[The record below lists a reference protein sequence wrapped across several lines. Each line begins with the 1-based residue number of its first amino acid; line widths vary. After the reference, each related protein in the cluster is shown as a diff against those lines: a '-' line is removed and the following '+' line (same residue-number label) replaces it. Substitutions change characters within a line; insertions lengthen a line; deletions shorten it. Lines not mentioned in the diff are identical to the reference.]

1 MTKALYNKWRPHKWD
16 EVVGQQ
22 HIIQTLRNA
31 VIGDRVAHAYLFAG
45 PRGTGKTTAAR
56 LLAKAV
62 NCLDPDLA
70 ARPCNTCAHCVAVN
84 EGRFLDLIEIDAA
97 SNTSVEDVRDLR
109 DKINFTPNHGR
120 YKVYII
126 DEVHM
131 LSTAAFNAL
140 LKTLEEPPAHAIFI
154 LATTEIHKIPAT
166 VLSRC
171 QRHEFRR
178 VPVDDITGQ
187 LKRIAESEKLSAEPE
202 ALTLI
207 ARQSAG
213 GMRDA
218 ISLLDQMAST
228 GQEITLSLTQS
239 VLGTATS
246 QTVLALVSA
255 VQQRDPAAGMQAIHT
270 ALDAGSDPRL
280 LARQLVDYL
289 RALLLIQMGNGSQVD
304 LAADTRQQAD
314 KHARAFSAADVLQ
327 MIKSFNTAATDL
339 RGGWQPSL
347 PLELALAEVVEM
359 GQGNKGTGDGGQGR
373 ADAMSPMGKG
383 TDRPAAR
390 TIEQAPAGAAN
401 RPVVKPA
408 QVPVQK
414 PAASQPQKTVSPP
427 VQEAAAPGEGS
438 GKISLEQVLKS
449 WKQIRALI
457 KPQSLSLDGLL
468 NSCRLLE
475 VKNGVLV
482 IGFASEVLRSKV
494 DTPELKE
501 ITRKAI
507 AEVCGGELAIKY
519 VVTNAKQATP
529 PNVKADGMVAAALK
543 HGGEIVD
550 TQE

>member
-1 MTKALYNKWRPHKWD
+1 MTKALYNKWRPQKWD

-31 VIGDRVAHAYLFAG
+31 VIGGRVAHAYLFAG

-62 NCLDPDLA
+62 NCLDPDPA
-70 ARPCNTCAHCVAVN
+70 MRPCNTCAHCVAVN

-97 SNTSVEDVRDLR
+97 SNNSVEDVRDLR
-109 DKINFTPNHGR
+109 DKINFTPNQGQ

-131 LSTAAFNAL
+131 LSKEAFNAI

-187 LKRIAESEKLSAEPE
+187 LKRIAESEKLHAEPE

-228 GQEITLSLTQS
+228 GKEITLGLTQS

-246 QTVLALVSA
+246 QTVIALVGA
-255 VQQRDPAAGMQAIHT
+255 VLERDPAAGMDAIHT

-280 LARQLVDYL
+280 LARQVVDYL
-289 RALLLIQMGNGSQVD
+289 RALLLIQMGNNSQTD
-304 LAADTRQQAD
+304 LAADIRVQAD
-314 KHARAFSAADVLQ
+314 KHARAFSAVDVLY
-327 MIKSFNTAATDL
+327 MIKSFNAAATDL

-347 PLELALAEVVEM
+347 PLELALAEVMEQGQRDRGKWEAGDAGAMKPTAKADDKPTLKAAENPTGKTINRPAAVEAVE
-359 GQGNKGTGDGGQGR
+359 K
-373 ADAMSPMGKG
+373 SSGKAA
-383 TDRPAAR
+383 DRPA
-390 TIEQAPAGAAN
+390 E
-401 RPVVKPA
+401 KPA
-408 QVPVQK
+408 RALLQADDK
-414 PAASQPQKTVSPP
+414 PAEET
-427 VQEAAAPGEGS
+427 
-438 GKISLEQVLKS
+438 GKVTLEQVTKA

-475 VKNGVLV
+475 VKNGVLM

-494 DTPELKE
+494 DTPEMKE

-507 AEVCGGELAIKY
+507 AQVCGGELAIKY